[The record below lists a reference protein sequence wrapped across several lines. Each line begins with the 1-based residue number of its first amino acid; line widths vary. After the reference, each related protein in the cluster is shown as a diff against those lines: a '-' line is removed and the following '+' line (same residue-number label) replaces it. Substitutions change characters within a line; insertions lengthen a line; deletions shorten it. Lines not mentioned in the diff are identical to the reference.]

1 MNLNVFLW
9 SHTWHFLYLLK
20 KVNNSTSLD
29 IVIYDKWFI
38 VSTCQNLTSSLPI
51 PRQGNVWA
59 NASLYMGCEAANT
72 RGFMELVVLT
82 KVL

>member
-1 MNLNVFLW
+1 MRGEVWKETFKKEINLDVFLW
-9 SHTWHFLYLLK
+9 SLTWH
-20 KVNNSTSLD
+20 
-29 IVIYDKWFI
+29 FI
-38 VSTCQNLTSSLPI
+38 VSTCQNMTSSLPI

-82 KVL
+82 KIL